1 MREDMSSKKKP
12 ISHLKSL
19 VKKNRVQNLQK
30 FTMKTI
36 FDRFPHLSDDI
47 FEYLDEKSFANCVEV
62 NRSWQS
68 AIANEKVYLKKKIQK
83 WSKQFN
89 EFSKE
94 WSEALVKIPLE
105 LLRRLSEYTMEH
117 NCLKCDYSRIPK
129 NFKSCEIINDCKC
142 HENSPIHVASR
153 YGDIELFKH
162 IEVKTENK
170 SPKNCSGKTPL
181 HLAAFEGHLE
191 ICKWYITNIGE
202 VDNIDELGWT
212 ALHFAASNGQV
223 EIFNYLLEN
232 GADLYR
238 SACGQ
243 TTLHLAAKCGS
254 SKICKLIVEVHKGLD
269 INNKDYNGN
278 TPIHFAV
285 EESQLETVKY
295 LFDKGGDLNSDDDE
309 EDTPLHA
316 AARFGNTEV
325 VEFILEKV
333 VDKNPTNKNGDTP
346 LNEAAKKGFLEIVKL
361 LFISGG
367 DLNYRNIERDTPLHT
382 AAMNGHTEVVKFIL
396 EKVVDKNPVNRNG
409 DTPLHKA
416 AKNGSL
422 EICKL
427 ICQEDGDN
435 YLERYTSLIKIT
447 NTLKDANE
455 MFENSVYH

>member
-1 MREDMSSKKKP
+1 
-12 ISHLKSL
+12 
-19 VKKNRVQNLQK
+19 
-30 FTMKTI
+30 MKTI

-68 AIANEKVYLKKKIQK
+68 AIANEKVYLKKKIKK

-94 WSEALVKIPLE
+94 WSEVLVKIPLE
-105 LLRRLSEYTMEH
+105 LLRRLSEYTIRMEH
-117 NCLKCDYSRIPK
+117 NYLKCDYSRIPK
-129 NFKSCEIINDCKC
+129 NYKPYDEPYDCKC
-142 HENSPIHVASR
+142 HEISPIHVASR
-153 YGDIELFKH
+153 HGDIELFTH
-162 IEVKTENK
+162 IEAKIKNK
-170 SPKNCSGKTPL
+170 SPTNCFGKTPL

-191 ICKWYITNIGE
+191 ICKWYITNIGA
-202 VDNIDELGWT
+202 VNDMDDLGWR
-212 ALHFAASNGQV
+212 AIHFAASNGQV

-238 SACGQ
+238 SPCGQ
-243 TTLHLAAKCGS
+243 TALHLAAKCGS
-254 SKICKLIVEVHKGLD
+254 SKICKLILEVHKGLD
-269 INNKDYNGN
+269 INKKDINGN

-295 LFDKGGDLNSDDDE
+295 LFDKGGDLNSDDGE
-309 EDTPLHA
+309 ENGILENTPLHA
-316 AARFGNTEV
+316 AARLGNTEV

-333 VDKNPTNKNGDTP
+333 VDKNPKNKNGDTP
-346 LNEAAKKGFLEIVKL
+346 LNEAAKNGYLEIVKL

-367 DLNYRNIERDTPLHT
+367 DFNSRNIERDTPLHT
-382 AAMNGHTEVVKFIL
+382 AAMYGHTEVVKFIL

-409 DTPLHKA
+409 DTPLHTA

-427 ICQEDGDN
+427 ICQYLEDGDN
-435 YLERYTSLIKIT
+435 YLERYTGLLKIT
-447 NTLKDANE
+447 NTLKDAIEN
-455 MFENSVYH
+455 FKNSVYY